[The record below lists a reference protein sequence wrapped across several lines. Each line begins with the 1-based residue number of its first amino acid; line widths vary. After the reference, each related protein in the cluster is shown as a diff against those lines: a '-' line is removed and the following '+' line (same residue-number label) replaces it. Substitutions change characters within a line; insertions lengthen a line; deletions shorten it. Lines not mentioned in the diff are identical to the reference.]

1 MRGKSNLATGNAC
14 YRSSKIALPSNL
26 ASSERAYC
34 AQTDLMLGIIDDAG
48 TARLINLKGY
58 VISLKQLDISTAPEI
73 EWPVAPVS

>member
-1 MRGKSNLATGNAC
+1 
-14 YRSSKIALPSNL
+14 
-26 ASSERAYC
+26 
-34 AQTDLMLGIIDDAG
+34 MLGIIDDAG